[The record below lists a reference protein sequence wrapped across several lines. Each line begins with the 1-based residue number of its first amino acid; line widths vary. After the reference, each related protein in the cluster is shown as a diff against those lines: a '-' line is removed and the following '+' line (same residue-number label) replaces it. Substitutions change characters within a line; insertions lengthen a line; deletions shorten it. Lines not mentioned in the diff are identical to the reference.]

1 MKAFVIVC
9 TCPERHDQSNSSCPV
24 ELFMYLIKAHEMTDY
39 VHDVLDIQ
47 PVFDHKDV
55 KP

>member
-24 ELFMYLIKAHEMTDY
+24 ELFMYLIISHDMKDM